1 MAEQVLVTASEND
14 YATALSSA
22 MVKLKNQIAPEAQ
35 VHRLE
40 SHCEE
45 MRDWFVYSVDG
56 QLTPGE
62 TGVMVNVL
70 FQLAGT
76 DL

>member
-1 MAEQVLVTASEND
+1 MVTASESS
-14 YATALSSA
+14 YEEAVSSA
-22 MVKLKNQIAPEAQ
+22 MVKLKNQVDAEAQ
-35 VHRLE
+35 VHRME
-40 SHCEE
+40 SHCQE
-45 MRDWFVYSVDG
+45 MRDWFVWDIDG

-62 TGVMVNVL
+62 TGVMVAVI